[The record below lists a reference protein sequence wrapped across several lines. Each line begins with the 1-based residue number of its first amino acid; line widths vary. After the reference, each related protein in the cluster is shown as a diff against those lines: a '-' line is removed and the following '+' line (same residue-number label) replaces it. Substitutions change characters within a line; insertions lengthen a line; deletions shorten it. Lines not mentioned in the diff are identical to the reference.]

1 MESSF
6 ITYLNHRRL
15 ATVGIQKI
23 IEMRTVDLMLQRIS
37 WDKTMHKFLL
47 QYFVFITI
55 TFNKVLHSNISI

>member
-23 IEMRTVDLMLQRIS
+23 IEMRTVDLMLQRIL

-47 QYFVFITI
+47 
-55 TFNKVLHSNISI
+55 